1 MIGKKA
7 KIKSAMVVH
16 VIRINLNQSNE
27 VFTYKKS
34 YLKSVVM
41 RCSNG
46 ESTSSVVNGGDKV
59 VYVVRKNVLL
69 YNEFWT
75 DLLEPAVNIE
85 QMTRQ

>member
-46 ESTSSVVNGGDKV
+46 ESTSSVVNGGEKV
-59 VYVVRKNVLL
+59 EYVVRKNVSL
-69 YNEFWT
+69 YNDFWT
-75 DLLEPAVNIE
+75 DLLEPVVVIE
-85 QMTRQ
+85 RMTRS

>member
-46 ESTSSVVNGGDKV
+46 ESTSSVVNGGEKV
-59 VYVVRKNVLL
+59 EYVVRKNVLL

-85 QMTRQ
+85 QMTR